1 MLIFSMSREELGN
14 KGSECVGLAET
25 CGGYISKQIEDL
37 SIFDL
42 HTDAQYMNY

>member
-25 CGGYISKQIEDL
+25 CGGYANKLQIYL
-37 SIFDL
+37 SLIYTQM
-42 HTDAQYMNY
+42 HSI